1 MTAKRVYHRLLF
13 AFDTPAG
20 LTLLIDD
27 YEMIPEQNL
36 YIRLDFEGTNKSSSK
51 GIAIFIMI

>member
-1 MTAKRVYHRLLF
+1 MTAKRVYHRFLF

-36 YIRLDFEGTNKSSSK
+36 YIRLYFERTNQ
-51 GIAIFIMI
+51 